1 MKLKNLTS
9 STVLKLYLMG
19 IFTITMLIT
28 INCLENSNVKAIA
41 ESTKVSVQSLNNK
54 FQNKIKN
61 KLSMRLPNP
70 GEYNGECL
78 RDLPGPPVC
87 TDPRTRCAD
96 LNGKMKCYLGNWQRC
111 DKSEDFDTTC
121 AEMDFRCINYKIK
134 DSQGKEVGLCA
145 PKGSYFDVCSAA
157 NVCATGFKCTQI
169 TYGVKKENR
178 CLVDK
183 GFSCEDVKLCATGL
197 FCDAGTNKCEDCDPG
212 RSLLFKTYEG
222 FYKALTNSPTCDSI
236 KLGSD

>member
-1 MKLKNLTS
+1 MKLKIFTS
-9 STVLKLYLMG
+9 SMIIKS
-19 IFTITMLIT
+19 FIT
-28 INCLENSNVKAIA
+28 IILALTLLVSIICSETVVT
-41 ESTKVSVQSLNNK
+41 ESSKVSLQNLNNK

-61 KLSMRLPNP
+61 KLRMKVPNP
-70 GEYNGECL
+70 GEYNGDCL

-87 TDPRTRCAD
+87 TDKRTRCAD
-96 LNGKMKCYLGNWQRC
+96 LNGIMKCYLGNWQRC

-121 AEMDFRCINYKIK
+121 ADKDFRCINYKIK
-134 DSQGKEVGLCA
+134 DSSNKEVALCA
-145 PKGSYFDVCSAA
+145 PKGSYFDTCSAT
-157 NVCATGFKCTQI
+157 NVCANGFKCTQI
-169 TYGVKKENR
+169 TYGNKKENR

-197 FCDAGTNKCEDCDPG
+197 FCDAGLNKCEECDPG
-212 RSLLFKTYEG
+212 RSLLFKSYQG